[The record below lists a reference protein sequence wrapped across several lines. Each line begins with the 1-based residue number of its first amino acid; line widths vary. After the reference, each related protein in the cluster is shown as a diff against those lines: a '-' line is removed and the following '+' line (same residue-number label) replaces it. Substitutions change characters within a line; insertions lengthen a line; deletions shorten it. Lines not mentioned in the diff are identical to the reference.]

1 MKKSRTPV
9 RLAIRDWDFLTP
21 IVVGDVRSSDFDVTI
36 ERLDAL
42 IADPA
47 GHPNCDGAEVSFSR
61 YARERAEGTD
71 GLIGLPHFL
80 MRAFR
85 HRCIITAKASP
96 ITRLA
101 DLAGKTIGL
110 EGWPDSGHI
119 WTRALL
125 RREGVGIG
133 DVKWRVGRLTDRD
146 PIRAHA
152 GDVGWPGRIE
162 ILPGDR
168 PTLGLLETGEIDAV
182 FAPFMPPEFTAAD
195 SRLRALLPD
204 YRAAEVAYAHDVGY
218 VPGIHVL
225 ALKPEIVEAYP
236 GLPAALSELIDESSR
251 VWRAKRLKY
260 AETTPWMI
268 DELARSA
275 RDLKAGW
282 DRNGYAANEAMIAD
296 FAEELFAQRLTAR
309 RLTPRELF
317 PAMAG

>member
-1 MKKSRTPV
+1 MTRAPV

-21 IVVGDVRSSDFDVTI
+21 IVVGDVRSSDFEVVI

-42 IADPA
+42 LADPA
-47 GHPNCDGAEVSFSR
+47 GHPDCDGAEVSFSR
-61 YARERAEGTD
+61 YARERAEGT
-71 GLIGLPHFL
+71 GRLIGLPLFL

-85 HRCIITAKASP
+85 HRCIIAAKASR

-133 DVKWRVGRLTDRD
+133 DARWRIGRLTDRD
-146 PIRAHA
+146 PVRKHE
-152 GDVGWPGRIE
+152 GDFGWPGRVGA
-162 ILPGDR
+162 LRSGQS
-168 PTLGLLETGEIDAV
+168 TTSLLDAGEIDAV
-182 FAPFMPPEFTAAD
+182 FAPFMPPGFHDAG

-204 YRAAEVAYAHDVGY
+204 YRAAEVAYFRDVGY

-225 ALKPEIVEAYP
+225 ALKPEVVAAHP
-236 GLPAALSELIDESSR
+236 GLPAALSELIDESTR
-251 VWRAKRLKY
+251 IWMAKRLKY

-268 DELARSA
+268 DEFARCA
-275 RDLKAGW
+275 RDLPAGW
-282 DRNGYAANEAMIAD
+282 DRNGFAANEAMIDD
-296 FAEELFAQRLTAR
+296 FAAELFAQRLTAR
-309 RLTPRELF
+309 RLSPRELF
-317 PAMAG
+317 PLAG